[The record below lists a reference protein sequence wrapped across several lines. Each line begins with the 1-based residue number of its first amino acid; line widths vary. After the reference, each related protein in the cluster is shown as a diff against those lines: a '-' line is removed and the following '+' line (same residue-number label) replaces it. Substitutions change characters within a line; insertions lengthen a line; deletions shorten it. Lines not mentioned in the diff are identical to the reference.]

1 MGEINDWLDRTNGA
15 RSSVQDIERD
25 LSPQE
30 MELVKYH
37 RDTIAKGQ
45 VGRDPQGRP
54 ITVYSNTIETP
65 DGRYATVP
73 GYYDGTI
80 TEDPAALL
88 KKWGP
93 EIAAGKWPVYDDPA
107 QADSRA
113 KQIHGIMDL
122 EGDGKPAAKPS
133 PLAEWLQSDPEGDR
147 LKLSIQEGAGRDS
160 GRATRILQ
168 LQLKTGLP
176 KPYIEDNLDTVE
188 AVAAKQDFNPD
199 LFRRRSRSLAAWIA
213 EHPDHAAAVKED
225 LTKLSY
231 VERQYRYIGG
241 QYERGNLTTELAD
254 LGLKAMEGSITPAER
269 ARAGVIQKA
278 MAETDNT
285 DITGFFEQIPGQ
297 VANQIPIQLRSI
309 AGKVKAA
316 GEGTAIGAAAGA
328 AAGAATVNPA
338 LPAVGATLGAL
349 SGWRYGAAVEAG
361 KMEAALAFLDYEQL
375 KDEKGQPLDRQTVLG
390 LSGMVGVVNGALEG
404 LTGIERALNK
414 LPGVRNFSRS
424 GIKQLLD
431 SPSARSAILGYA
443 KTVGAVMLEEGATEG
458 VQSMVTA
465 AGKVLAKATGSPTD
479 ILGEIFSAENLSQAV
494 QEARAGAQGGGGMGA
509 VVAVPSLAVDLR
521 EAKQAKQ
528 TEQVWLAIGQATEST
543 KMREALPEH
552 LQRIIA
558 DATKDGPIETVYMPT
573 DAFNTYFQS
582 KGVDP
587 REAAAAIT
595 GNVEAYDQAIQTGQD
610 LPIRTEDYATKIAPT
625 EHNAFFA
632 HELRTAIDAMNAR
645 EAEEWQAQIE
655 AEDQAAAA
663 QADPAIAQANDAAA
677 KVRQDIAGQLQA
689 AGFDPTVADQYAAL
703 YEARYRARA
712 ERRGLGEDPFELFQ
726 KLHLTVTKQIPE
738 ILKTLG
744 GKTSEL
750 DALLNRLRVG
760 DLPKESEVFGQSLTD
775 FLKEKGGLQDQ
786 GGELSSR
793 NVDAGRQPFQKNL
806 IQANGLTLDQ
816 AAELA
821 AEAGYLENRDL
832 AELLDALDKDSRG
845 KPVYAIGRENAS
857 MLDVHHNLEAL
868 KNFLA
873 DREINLT
880 ETSNDQIKAMLGE
893 SIQQSLPAAG
903 GQTFAQLGDTIV
915 VDGVERSTT
924 NSEGQPIAPTQQAL
938 ENFWR
943 WFGDSKVVDGQGR
956 PRVVYHGT
964 TGNFETFDTAKLGAN
979 TDVKS
984 ARLAFFFT
992 DDARTAA
999 SYGNYAASDARVQ
1012 RILKEAEKAEKRGD
1026 WDTYEAKII
1035 EAEKLDASLS
1045 DVQNRMNGQ
1054 TVMPVYLRIENPV
1067 ETDAEGETYT
1077 SIEGGLTGQIS
1088 QAKRQKRDGV
1098 IIRNLDDAVG
1108 LSNHV
1113 SDHFAVFG
1121 SQQIK
1126 SALANAGT
1134 FSPNSPNIL
1143 YQSVY
1148 HGTPHAWA
1156 PEPGFPHGR
1165 PRLDKIGT
1173 GEGAQAYGWG
1183 IYFAE
1188 NKEVADSYTGND
1200 IGGAPVPW
1208 LFNRNGVELEPG
1220 TPEAKGADLI
1230 NSLGLKPAQAFTR
1243 RTLKEFQAGE
1253 AWTKEPGQREYWDR
1267 VSAFV
1272 NDVQSK
1278 REISKRQGNLYNL
1291 DIPDEVAERLIDWDK
1306 PIGEQSDSV
1315 KAALEKIAPW
1325 AKTQEHKTGEWVLGE
1340 ISEGLPGGM
1349 GGKVLAEKLR
1359 DAGIPGVKYLDMGS
1373 RRKVSG
1379 TSNFVLWDQDA
1390 LDKVALLKRNEK
1402 KLDAIRD
1409 NTLYQSKPAGSIE
1422 SAIDALKEE
1431 FPSVEFFLSAAG
1443 YDHSLWTLHDLVIP
1457 KEIRNQGQGS
1467 RFMERLV
1474 EYADQQQA
1482 TIVLSPAE
1490 RGDGKG
1496 TTSKS
1501 RLVEFYKRF
1510 GFELN
1515 KGRKKDYRYSELMY
1529 RRPELHQ
1536 GDEGLHKGAI
1546 TFGDNLIDIKLLEGA
1561 DLSTFIHETGHL
1573 YLNELID
1580 DATTAGVPE
1589 QLRTDL
1595 DAVLKWMGLDVRV
1608 ADGRDKIRAAVQT
1621 AQHEQWARGFEA
1633 YTLEGKAP
1641 SQAMREAFARFRQ
1654 WLVHVYRLFRKGVD
1668 AAGQVLD
1675 VKLSN
1680 EVREVMDRL
1689 IATDQE
1695 IEAAAAEAEVLP
1707 LFTDAAQAGMSDA
1720 QWANYQELVGKAS
1733 RTAREILQAKLMA
1746 QLNRQQ
1752 ATWWKEARTKMLQ
1765 AVTEEVN
1772 AQPEYTA
1779 LAVLQTGTL
1788 PDGSPLPDGIQ
1799 PMKLDRKGLADVFG
1813 KDFLKR
1819 MPRKTTAAKE
1829 GMHHETAAQIFG
1841 YTSGHDFV
1849 MALVNAR
1856 DKRQLIEAETDR
1868 RMQEEYGDLRFDGTL
1883 AEAARVAVLNEHQEE
1898 VIAAEIRAISKKR
1911 REVAPF
1917 VKTAVAEVQAQH
1929 DAERAAADAQR
1940 TAEARAA
1947 RYNEQAG
1954 KATFWEFVPSLD
1966 TVRETARQQ
1975 ISKATIR
1982 TLKPYAYFIASQKAS
1997 RAAVKALADKDYMA
2011 AGVAKQKELLNLALF
2026 REATAAIE
2034 EAERIAEHMRELAK
2048 KPAQERLGKAGADYL
2063 DQINELLSRFE
2074 FTKISLQRLD
2084 QRHTLA
2090 QWIAAKESAGET
2102 MGEEFDVP
2110 ESVLNESKRV
2120 NYRELAYE
2128 ELLGIRDVVKQIEH
2142 FAALKNKLLKAQK
2155 ARDKD
2160 AARDALIAAIE
2171 TNLADKGPPPLT
2183 KAGLTRGEK
2192 VTKLAQQFDASLLK
2206 MEQVVEWLDGGAT
2219 GPWHDYF
2226 WNPAA
2231 DAQAAEYDATKTI
2244 TAKIAAAVAGIPKEI
2259 RAHML
2264 DTVAVSG
2271 IEAVVTRKDLL
2282 GVALNVG
2289 NQSNYDKLLKG
2300 MNWTGD
2306 QVEAMLGHLTEEE
2319 WRFVQSI
2326 WDTLESLYPEISA
2339 LQKRLT
2345 GLPLEK
2351 IPARPVVTRFGT
2363 FAGGY
2368 YPIMYSSVLSD
2379 QGQLQLASNIGGLLD
2394 EGYTRATVPS
2404 GHRKGRVEG
2413 FARPFDLDVD
2423 RLPNH
2428 IAGVVKDLTHREW
2441 LLDANWIANDP
2452 EIRAVLQ
2459 RRLGDP
2465 LTLRMTEWVR
2475 QVVNDRNQS
2484 SLASLGVWHRMVEH
2498 FRYNVMIVAM
2508 GFKASTL
2515 LSQLSGVAPAIEVIG
2530 GKDQD
2535 GAKWFAKG
2543 VGEVLRRPQSAY
2555 DFMVAKSGE
2564 MRHRLQTRD
2573 RDVRDQLRVLEGKTD
2588 ALSELKQT
2596 SMMAIGYVELMVSM
2610 PSWFGAYYKALDA
2623 GQDEEAAVRMGDR
2636 AVRLGQGAGGAK
2648 DLAAVAAKS
2657 DAIMRVLTMFYSPFS
2672 ALYGRLR
2679 TIGHDVNGIGDAPG
2693 AAFRLFW
2700 VVVVA
2705 ATLGELAAGHGPD
2718 DKKEESWL
2726 AWWLKSMAAY
2736 PFLAVPML
2744 RDAISAITTG
2754 YGYQFSPMAQAL
2766 KVTADTVKTAE
2777 GAIAGDKELGD
2788 LAAKTV
2794 QAMSYLVGLPTGQL
2808 TITGTYLYDLANGT
2822 AHPDNL
2828 FQFAKGFLYKRT
2840 KEERGQ

>member
-1 MGEINDWLDRTNGA
+1 MSAINDWLDRTNGA

-54 ITVYSNTIETP
+54 VTVYSNTIETP

-93 EIAAGKWPVYDDPA
+93 EIEAGKWPVYDDPA

-122 EGDGKPAAKPS
+122 EGDGKPAANPS

-160 GRATRILQ
+160 GRARRILQ
-168 LQLKTGLP
+168 LQLKTGFP
-176 KPYIEDNLDTVE
+176 QPFIDEHLDTIE
-188 AVAAKQDFNPD
+188 AYAAKQDFNPD

-213 EHPDHAAAVKED
+213 QHPDHAAAVKED

-254 LGLKAMEGSITPAER
+254 LGLKAMTGALSPEER
-269 ARAGVIQKA
+269 TRAGVLQKA
-278 MAETDNT
+278 LAESDNT

-297 VANQIPIQLRSI
+297 VANQIPIQLRSLE
-309 AGKVKAA
+309 GKVKAA

-328 AAGAATVNPA
+328 TAGAATGNPA
-338 LPAVGATLGAL
+338 LPAVGATLGAIT
-349 SGWRYGAAVEAG
+349 GWRYGAAVEAG
-361 KMEAALAFLDYEQL
+361 KMEAALAYLDYEQL

-431 SPSARSAILGYA
+431 SPSARSAVLGYA

-494 QEARAGAQGGGGMGA
+494 QEARAGAQGGGGLGA
-509 VVAVPSLAVDLR
+509 VVAVPSLAADLR
-521 EAKQAKQ
+521 QAKQAKQ
-528 TEQVWLAIGQATEST
+528 TEQAWLAIGQATEST

-552 LQRIIA
+552 LQAIIA
-558 DATKDGPIETVYMPT
+558 AATKDGPIETVYMPT

-632 HELRTAIDAMNAR
+632 HELRTAVDAMNAR
-645 EAEEWQAQIE
+645 EAEEWQAQVE

-793 NVDAGRQPFQKNL
+793 NVDAGRQPFHKNL

-893 SIQQSLPAAG
+893 SIQQSLPAAE
-903 GQTFAQLGDTIV
+903 GQTFAQAAVADMVLV
-915 VDGVERSTT
+915 NGVERPANNSTGHAISH
-924 NSEGQPIAPTQQAL
+924 SEKAL
-938 ENFWR
+938 ERFWA
-943 WFGDSKVVDGQGR
+943 WFNNSKAVDEQGR
-956 PRVVYHGT
+956 PLVLYHGT
-964 TGNFETFDTAKLGAN
+964 RRADRIGTKFSKKRATSGPMA
-979 TDVKS
+979 
-984 ARLAFFFT
+984 FFT
-992 DDARTAA
+992 DDNTIASKYSTSKQDTSISLEDRPYQTWFKVKPEGSRVEVDIARAWYFLTPEQRNKIAELA
-999 SYGNYAASDARVQ
+999 PRVGNTDDGEQHILREEGHTSGIGSYDYDIKQHRGNALMALVESWLNSGALFNAEEEFLDV
-1012 RILKEAEKAEKRGD
+1012 LKLAGFPWKVTYDSPFAEHPAV
-1026 WDTYEAKII
+1026 I
-1035 EAEKLDASLS
+1035 
-1045 DVQNRMNGQ
+1045 
-1054 TVMPVYLRIENPV
+1054 PVYLSIQNPLITNAIPAEVIDALETQAKKQKRPRQSVGADPWDKRIRDPREWV
-1067 ETDAEGETYT
+1067 AELKKDSAAGKNSFVWT
-1077 SIEGGLTGQIS
+1077 SIPDWVTAVLKAQGYDGIQDTGGKMGGQGHNVWVPFEET
-1088 QAKRQKRDGV
+1088 QV
-1098 IIRNLDDAVG
+1098 
-1108 LSNHV
+1108 
-1113 SDHFAVFG
+1113 
-1121 SQQIK
+1121 K
-1126 SALANAGT
+1126 SALANRGT
-1134 FSPNSPNIL
+1134 FDATKANIL
-1143 YQSVY
+1143 YQ
-1148 HGTPHAWA
+1148 
-1156 PEPGFPHGR
+1156 
-1165 PRLDKIGT
+1165 
-1173 GEGAQAYGWG
+1173 
-1183 IYFAE
+1183 
-1188 NKEVADSYTGND
+1188 
-1200 IGGAPVPW
+1200 
-1208 LFNRNGVELEPG
+1208 
-1220 TPEAKGADLI
+1220 
-1230 NSLGLKPAQAFTR
+1230 
-1243 RTLKEFQAGE
+1243 
-1253 AWTKEPGQREYWDR
+1253 
-1267 VSAFV
+1267 
-1272 NDVQSK
+1272 
-1278 REISKRQGNLYNL
+1278 
-1291 DIPDEVAERLIDWDK
+1291 
-1306 PIGEQSDSV
+1306 
-1315 KAALEKIAPW
+1315 
-1325 AKTQEHKTGEWVLGE
+1325 
-1340 ISEGLPGGM
+1340 
-1349 GGKVLAEKLR
+1349 
-1359 DAGIPGVKYLDMGS
+1359 
-1373 RRKVSG
+1373 
-1379 TSNFVLWDQDA
+1379 
-1390 LDKVALLKRNEK
+1390 
-1402 KLDAIRD
+1402 
-1409 NTLYQSKPAGSIE
+1409 
-1422 SAIDALKEE
+1422 
-1431 FPSVEFFLSAAG
+1431 
-1443 YDHSLWTLHDLVIP
+1443 
-1457 KEIRNQGQGS
+1457 
-1467 RFMERLV
+1467 
-1474 EYADQQQA
+1474 
-1482 TIVLSPAE
+1482 
-1490 RGDGKG
+1490 GDGSPKG
-1496 TTSKS
+1496 S
-1501 RLVEFYKRF
+1501 
-1510 GFELN
+1510 
-1515 KGRKKDYRYSELMY
+1515 
-1529 RRPELHQ
+1529 
-1536 GDEGLHKGAI
+1536 I

-1580 DATTAGVPE
+1580 DATTAGVSE

-1633 YTLEGKAP
+1633 YALEGKAP
-1641 SQAMREAFARFRQ
+1641 SQAIREAFARFRQ
-1654 WLVHVYRLFRKGVD
+1654 WLIQVYRLFRRGVD
-1668 AAGQVLD
+1668 AAGQALD

-1680 EVREVMDRL
+1680 EVREVMDRML
-1689 IATDQE
+1689 ATDEE

-1707 LFTDAAQAGMSDA
+1707 LFTDAAQAGMSEA
-1720 QWANYQELVGKAS
+1720 QWANYQALVGKAS
-1733 RTAREILQAKLMA
+1733 RTARETLQAKLMG
-1746 QLNRQQ
+1746 QFTRQQ

-1772 AQPEYTA
+1772 AQPVYTA

-1829 GMHHETAAQIFG
+1829 GMHHETAAQMFG
-1841 YTSGHDFV
+1841 YTSGQDFV

-1868 RMQEEYGDLRFDGTL
+1868 RMQDEYGDLRFDGTL
-1883 AEAARVAVLNEHQEE
+1883 TEAARVAVLNEHQEE
-1898 VIAAEIRAISKKR
+1898 VLAAEIRAISKKR

-1929 DAERAAADAQR
+1929 DAEQAAADAQR

-1954 KATFWEFVPSLD
+1954 KATFWEFVPSLE
-1966 TVRETARQQ
+1966 TVRTTAKQQ
-1975 ISKATIR
+1975 ISRATVR
-1982 TLKPYAYFIASQKAS
+1982 TLQPYAYFVASQKAS
-1997 RAAVKALADKDYMA
+1997 RAAVKALAENDYMA
-2011 AGVAKQKELLNLALF
+2011 AGVAKHRELLNLALF
-2026 REATAAIE
+2026 REATAAIDE
-2034 EAERIAEHMRELAK
+2034 TERIAEHMRELAK

-2063 DQINELLSRFE
+2063 DQINELLERFE
-2074 FTKISLQRLD
+2074 FTKISNLRLD
-2084 QRHTLA
+2084 QRQTLA
-2090 QWIAAKESAGET
+2090 QWIAAKEAAGET
-2102 MGEEFDVP
+2102 MGEEFAVP
-2110 ESVLNESKRV
+2110 EAIRNEAKRV

-2206 MEQVVEWLDGGAT
+2206 MEQVIEWLDGGAT

-2264 DTVAVSG
+2264 DTVAIPG

-2300 MNWTGD
+2300 MNWTSD
-2306 QVEAMLGHLTEEE
+2306 HVEAMLGHLTEEE
-2319 WRFVQSI
+2319 WQFVQSI
-2326 WDTLESLYPEISA
+2326 WNTLDSLYPEISA

-2413 FARPFDLDVD
+2413 FSRPFDLDVD

-2441 LLDANWIANDP
+2441 LIDANWIANDP

-2588 ALSELKQT
+2588 ALSELKQA

-2623 GQDEEAAVRMGDR
+2623 GQDEETAVRMGDR

-2679 TIGHDVNGIGDAPG
+2679 NVGHDVNGIGDVPG

-2700 VVVVA
+2700 VVTVA

-2718 DKKEESWL
+2718 DKNEESWL